1 MTDTVTKKQQIY
13 AAAARLFRDRGY
25 PATSMRHLA
34 EAVDLKASS
43 LYNHIGSKE
52 DILREICFENARKYL
67 SNLNAVAES
76 ADSGLDK
83 IKTLIDLHLS
93 MAAEDVT
100 SVIAFNDEWRH
111 LSEPWLSDFIKLRKD
126 YEKGFLKIIEAGI
139 AAGEIY
145 AADPQILLYTILSAI
160 RWLYDWGKPE
170 KHSDA
175 ERIKQQIS
183 DFLIRG
189 LVK

>member
-83 IKTLIDLHLS
+83 IKTLIDLHLT

-111 LSEPWLSDFIKLRKD
+111 LSEPWLSDFIQLRKD

-139 AAGEIY
+139 AAGLSRCY
-145 AADPQILLYTILSAI
+145 FFSPQLSDTQRKFIAESTTTEVI
-160 RWLYDWGKPE
+160 HLTQLQALKP
-170 KHSDA
+170 
-175 ERIKQQIS
+175 
-183 DFLIRG
+183 
-189 LVK
+189 